1 MPTGPWNGSIVS
13 ISSTLVGAE
22 IFFMCAPG
30 FVPAG
35 RMRANCTSDG
45 ITVDGT
51 WTPDPATL
59 MCNGEMIRQQELD
72 EVHLQAILC
81 SLRWG
86 PQKSLLPL
94 IISCQIE

>member
-1 MPTGPWNGSIVS
+1 MPTGPRNGFIDPYQ
-13 ISSTLVGAE
+13 STLGSAE

-45 ITVDGT
+45 VTVDGT

-59 MCNGEMIRQQELD
+59 MCNGEVIELQ
-72 EVHLQAILC
+72 V
-81 SLRWG
+81 SNY
-86 PQKSLLPL
+86 
-94 IISCQIE
+94 

>member
-1 MPTGPWNGSIVS
+1 MPTGPRNGFTEPHQ
-13 ISSTLVGAE
+13 STLGGAE

-45 ITVDGT
+45 VAVDGI

-59 MCNGEMIRQQELD
+59 MCNGEMIELEVSDYLIQQLHMYNPSLHASLD
-72 EVHLQAILC
+72 
-81 SLRWG
+81 
-86 PQKSLLPL
+86 
-94 IISCQIE
+94 